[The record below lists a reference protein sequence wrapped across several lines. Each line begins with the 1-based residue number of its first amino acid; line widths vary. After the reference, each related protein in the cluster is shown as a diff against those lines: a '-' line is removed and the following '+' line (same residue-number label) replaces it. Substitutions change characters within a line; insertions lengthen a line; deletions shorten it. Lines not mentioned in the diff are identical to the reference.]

1 MGEAVVLAMNAPD
14 IKTKLKDGVDSFID
28 VLNQNAAIM
37 NAFKV
42 LGGLIIL
49 LCIVCLVGKKVFPQN
64 ETLSKIT
71 QTVSFKWFIL
81 GLLLGA
87 MLVLPKEV
95 IGSLA
100 FLAGVILQV
109 IMNFFFKVFS

>member
-1 MGEAVVLAMNAPD
+1 MRDAVILAMNAPD
-14 IKTKLKDGVDSFID
+14 VKTKLKEGTDSFID

-49 LCIVCLVGKKVFPQN
+49 LCIICLVGKKVFPQN
-64 ETLSKIT
+64 ETLNKIS
-71 QTVSFKWFIL
+71 QNVNFKWFIL
-81 GLLLGA
+81 GILFGA

-109 IMNFFFKVFS
+109 ILNFFFKVFS